1 MSPVLSAAVAIENS
15 VVLAQLSATSGTAL
29 RDVALG
35 IIGTLT
41 LIVMAARALGAYADE
56 HFGKLFTLVLAAVPV
71 FGFSYFPD
79 ATAALLA
86 AIWSSF
92 FQ

>member
-1 MSPVLSAAVAIENS
+1 MSSVISAASVVENT
-15 VVLAQLSATSGTAL
+15 VVLAQVSATSGTAL
-29 RDVALG
+29 RDIALG

-56 HFGKLFTLVLAAVPV
+56 QFGKLIWLVVGAVPV
-71 FGFSYFPD
+71 IGFSYFPD
-79 ATAALLA
+79 ATASLLTGV
-86 AIWSSF
+86 WTSF